1 MGKRG
6 RVKGDKGKKNREK
19 NLEAGA
25 VRAEDHPAAAAV
37 VFAAE
42 KAKRFVA
49 RSALQYY
56 RLRLLCIGNYN

>member
-25 VRAEDHPAAAAV
+25 VRAEDHPAAATV
-37 VFAAE
+37 VFTAS
-42 KAKRFVA
+42 R
-49 RSALQYY
+49 
-56 RLRLLCIGNYN
+56 